1 MSATPP
7 RSTGP
12 SAGASPA
19 SSARPPSVSR
29 TVGTPTKDGSRAA
42 AATMATG
49 QSTSR
54 SHASAS
60 SRTAG
65 ASAANA
71 QAEGD
76 MLAQLQERL
85 AQLEADAKASQD
97 QAQWTIK
104 QNKNTLMA
112 LKQENKDLSA
122 EVSRRGGSNELQC
135 KSGSAT
141 DGERVVER
149 LERQVHEL
157 RRGHDKIAK
166 DKKTALQKLDNLHD
180 SLRDLAKVAAGALPS
195 PSGAG
200 AHSHAVSVNASTG
213 STASGITLAAISA
226 AAAALPANSAAAR
239 ELRQLQNRLDKA
251 TVKADE
257 AYSIRK
263 TYEQVLEKLRA
274 EEPLLEARIRGL
286 QEQRATKQSAMQAA
300 ALSGRE
306 AHAAKEAA
314 KQQLAALEEELAA
327 GRARRGRVLA
337 EMREKAATLQH
348 TNRALMQR
356 QFQPLVTSS
365 SDTHHHD
372 SASAAASPA
381 AGSKPSAS
389 AAAAAA
395 AGPHSAEAETD
406 ALHSSSLS
414 TATAAAAAVERGE
427 GGDITARDLV
437 VRLCAAAGAR
447 RVSELLARLL
457 TQQESYAN
465 LVSMRSAATT
475 QRLALAQELE
485 VLRSHREELR
495 GGGKMSTQ
503 RQLDAAQEE
512 LREAAARADAAAGS
526 LEGLLKGW
534 ADVRAGLEHLAGLV
548 APLPLPAGG
557 QPAVP
562 VEDETLGDVLAQVE
576 SRLHNAYK
584 LIATLPK
591 AAELLEANYAAL
603 RTDG

>member
-1 MSATPP
+1 
-7 RSTGP
+7 
-12 SAGASPA
+12 
-19 SSARPPSVSR
+19 
-29 TVGTPTKDGSRAA
+29 
-42 AATMATG
+42 MA
-49 QSTSR
+49 
-54 SHASAS
+54 
-60 SRTAG
+60 
-65 ASAANA
+65 
-71 QAEGD
+71 
-76 MLAQLQERL
+76 AQLQERL
-85 AQLEADAKASQD
+85 AQLEADTQASQD

-104 QNKNTLMA
+104 QNKNTLLA

-141 DGERVVER
+141 DGGKVVER

-180 SLRDLAKVAAGALPS
+180 SLRDLAKVAAGAAPS
-195 PSGAG
+195 PSGSG
-200 AHSHAVSVNASTG
+200 AHSHSYSHAVPVNAST
-213 STASGITLAAISA
+213 ASSASAATMAAISA
-226 AAAALPANSAAAR
+226 AAAALPANSPAAR

-263 TYEQVLEKLRA
+263 TYEQVLEKLRV

-314 KQQLAALEEELAA
+314 KQQLAALAEELAA

-337 EMREKAATLQH
+337 EMREKAATLQQ
-348 TNRALMQR
+348 TNRTLMQR

-365 SDTHHHD
+365 SEAAAHPD
-372 SASAAASPA
+372 SAAASPA
-381 AGSKPSAS
+381 GKPSAAPTDPTNPT
-389 AAAAAA
+389 AAE
-395 AGPHSAEAETD
+395 EAD
-406 ALHSSSLS
+406 ALHASSLS
-414 TATAAAAAVERGE
+414 TATAAAVERGE
-427 GGDITARDLV
+427 GDDITARDLV
-437 VRLCAAAGAR
+437 VRLCRATGAR

-475 QRLALAQELE
+475 QRLALVQELE

-512 LREAAARADAAAGS
+512 LREAAARADAAASS

-534 ADVRAGLEHLAGLV
+534 ADVRSGLEHLAALV

-562 VEDETLGDVLAQVE
+562 VEDETLGDVLAQIE

-603 RTDG
+603 RADTGA